1 MKNFENDLDVKEI
14 FLEKFEKL
22 SLKVEQLTDEISKM
36 KMKLDKSN
44 KINRTFG
51 LKALR
56 NSEPLDFA
64 KDINGIGSPSKK
76 YILSIRAITEQ
87 WLGRKNDIMIAI
99 RQQEKETHQDLK
111 TLGIR
116 IPINDIKNIR
126 TLTKEIISLLY
137 IACELK
143 GIEINEIL
151 RDIIQEVN
159 KDGHKMINE
168 IKQKMIFQ

>member
-1 MKNFENDLDVKEI
+1 MKNFENDLDIKEI

-87 WLGRKNDIMIAI
+87 WLGRKNDIMISI

-116 IPINDIKNIR
+116 IPINDIKKIR

-151 RDIIQEVN
+151 RDIILEVN
-159 KDGHKMINE
+159 KDGYKMINE
-168 IKQKMIFQ
+168 IKQKMSF

>member
-1 MKNFENDLDVKEI
+1 MHTIEGNYSNVVKERVI
-14 FLEKFEKL
+14 RNWR
-22 SLKVEQLTDEISKM
+22 
-36 KMKLDKSN
+36 SN
-44 KINRTFG
+44 
-51 LKALR
+51 
-56 NSEPLDFA
+56 

>member
-1 MKNFENDLDVKEI
+1 MKNFENDLDIKEI

-64 KDINGIGSPSKK
+64 KDIMGIGSPSKK

-87 WLGRKNDIMIAI
+87 WLGRKNDIMISI

-151 RDIIQEVN
+151 RDIILEVN

-168 IKQKMIFQ
+168 IKQKMSF

>member
-1 MKNFENDLDVKEI
+1 MKNFENDLDIKEI

-44 KINRTFG
+44 KMNRTFG

-87 WLGRKNDIMIAI
+87 WLGRKNDILISI

-151 RDIIQEVN
+151 RDIILEVN
-159 KDGHKMINE
+159 KDGNKMINE
-168 IKQKMIFQ
+168 IKQKMSF

>member
-22 SLKVEQLTDEISKM
+22 SLKIEQLTDEISKM

-44 KINRTFG
+44 KMNRTFG

-87 WLGRKNDIMIAI
+87 WLGRKNDILISI

-151 RDIIQEVN
+151 RDIILEVN

-168 IKQKMIFQ
+168 IKQKMSF